1 MSGKGSNPRPVNKK
15 VYDTNYEEI
24 FGKKTKIKTKPQK
37 PFKTPAEWE
46 DSDDITTAESRE
58 NEPSTIWI
66 TQDNDQTER

>member
-15 VYDTNYEEI
+15 IYDTNYEQI
-24 FGKKTKIKTKPQK
+24 FGKKTKIKTKPNK
-37 PFKTPAEWE
+37 PAEWDAE
-46 DSDDITTAESRE
+46 DVATAESRE

>member
-15 VYDTNYEEI
+15 LYDTNYEHI
-24 FGKKTKIKTKPQK
+24 FRNKTKIITKPK
-37 PFKTPAEWE
+37 KPAEWDAE
-46 DSDDITTAESRE
+46 DVATAESRE

>member
-24 FGKKTKIKTKPQK
+24 FGKKTKIKTKPK
-37 PFKTPAEWE
+37 KPAEWE
-46 DSDDITTAESRE
+46 DSDDVTTAESRE

>member
-15 VYDTNYEEI
+15 VYDTNYENI
-24 FGKKTKIKTKPQK
+24 FGKKTKIKTKPK
-37 PFKTPAEWE
+37 KPAEWDAE
-46 DSDDITTAESRE
+46 DVATAEARE